1 MAHINITD
9 INLDKALFKVGDDIM
24 NNEGVVYNII
34 EIQSWK
40 TPPTPPG
47 EEPMEGDDTL
57 NGYIYI
63 AKKYDGRVKRISIP
77 IDTPDGSPNNNVD
90 VNGMPWRKTIQ
101 RGGKKSKKSKKSMK
115 KRKSKKSRKSKK

>member
-1 MAHINITD
+1 MALINTTD
-9 INLDKALFKVGDDIM
+9 INLDKALFKVGDDII
-24 NNEGVVYNII
+24 NDEGVVYSII

-57 NGYIYI
+57 HGYIYI

-77 IDTPDGSPNNNVD
+77 IDTPDGTPNNNVD
-90 VNGMPWRKTIQ
+90 VNGMSWRKTIQ
-101 RGGKKSKKSKKSMK
+101 RGGKKSKKSMK